1 MCATVYEDAS
11 LRFPATPQL
20 NTGGCP
26 YRGLTYRPGYMRSLN
41 PSIECAPDCITA
53 KT

>member
-1 MCATVYEDAS
+1 MYPNNPT
-11 LRFPATPQL
+11 L

-41 PSIECAPDCITA
+41 PSVDYFSYYNVTLTFQVLAVHLT
-53 KT
+53 